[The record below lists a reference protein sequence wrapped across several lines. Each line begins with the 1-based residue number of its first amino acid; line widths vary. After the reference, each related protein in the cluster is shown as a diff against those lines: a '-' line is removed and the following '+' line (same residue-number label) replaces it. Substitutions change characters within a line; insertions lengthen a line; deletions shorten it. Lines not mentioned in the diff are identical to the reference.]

1 MSHLFSLFWSPE
13 GASQDKETPQDDHK
27 NADVEHIAEKA
38 KKSGYSVVIRLLVTG
53 DDRSLVLSEI
63 EHLKAAFGQFA
74 SPGYNRFKASKY
86 IESGSFFQKF
96 VLRFPQSS
104 LFSPAIFSLEEIASL
119 YHFPHS
125 KYNRVHEIKWQRFK
139 IVGAPPD
146 MPKEGILLGHN
157 EYRGTR
163 REIRLKREDRF
174 RHFYVIGQTGTG
186 KTSILQSMARQ
197 DIRAGEGLAVM
208 DPHGDFAND
217 LLPFIPKERAEDVI
231 YFNPAD
237 LERPMGLNML
247 EYSGEDDK
255 QMVVQDALSIMIRLF
270 GAEIFGPRIQD
281 YFRNGAITLMD
292 YPEGGAITDIV
303 RLFTDDNFQMA
314 RRQTVKDPAVKQWW
328 QGVYSKQGDREKA
341 EIIPYFQAKFGGFI
355 TNRMMRNI
363 IGQTT
368 SSFDVYDTMQSG
380 KILLINLSKGLLG
393 DFNSNLLGLILV
405 SKMQIAAMRRQSIA
419 KEDRRDFF
427 LYIDEFQNYV
437 TESIE
442 SILSEARKYRLSL
455 NVAHQYIAQL
465 QKSDSLTKSNLN
477 LKDAI
482 FGNVGTIMSYRISSD
497 DGEAISEIM
506 KPNFSDFDLVNMD
519 KFRAVIRPLVDSQP
533 TPSFSIIPLNPY
545 LEE

>member
-1 MSHLFSLFWSPE
+1 M
-13 GASQDKETPQDDHK
+13 
-27 NADVEHIAEKA
+27 
-38 KKSGYSVVIRLLVTG
+38 
-53 DDRSLVLSEI
+53 SEI

-104 LFSPAIFSLEEIASL
+104 LLSPSIFSLEEIASL

-314 RRQTVKDPAVKQWW
+314 RRQTVKDPAVRQWW

-482 FGNVGTIMSYRISSD
+482 FGNVGTVMSYRISSD
-497 DGEAISEIM
+497 DGEA
-506 KPNFSDFDLVNMD
+506 K
-519 KFRAVIRPLVDSQP
+519 
-533 TPSFSIIPLNPY
+533 Y
-545 LEE
+545 